1 MTYDIYTDGACSG
14 NPGKGGYAFVIFHGN
29 REKLRVYG
37 HKEQTTNNCIE
48 LMAIVKALKQA
59 QEPTYATPGVNN
71 YTIYSDS
78 AYCINSINQGWAKF
92 WQKNGWK
99 TKSGSEVKNKELWE
113 ELLTLISN
121 KKFKIEFVKIKG
133 HSGNKR
139 NELVDYLA
147 KKGVLLEGK
156 KNLSKSTKEVQ

>member
-37 HKEQTTNNCIE
+37 HKEQTTNNCME

-113 ELLTLISN
+113 RLLRALEPHQVT
-121 KKFKIEFVKIKG
+121 FQWVKG
-133 HSGNKR
+133 HNGHAE
-139 NELVDYLA
+139 NERCDKLA
-147 KKGVLLEGK
+147 TAAADGEILLDDDGGS
-156 KNLSKSTKEVQ
+156 LL